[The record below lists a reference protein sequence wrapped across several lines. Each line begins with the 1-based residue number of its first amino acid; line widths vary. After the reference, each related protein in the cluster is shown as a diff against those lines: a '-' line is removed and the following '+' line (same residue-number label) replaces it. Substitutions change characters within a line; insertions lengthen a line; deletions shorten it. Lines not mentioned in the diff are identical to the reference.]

1 MEKVH
6 KYKKKNT
13 NTKKYPNAKTRIA
26 PSHSLSESKLK
37 ATTWKKYATGYSLT
51 IRQPNYLN
59 TNTFRNT
66 NTIENINLKVT
77 PWKSTQIVNHPLPN
91 KQTAQKAAKRPT
103 SLPINFCKDKLTRI
117 GKLISSQLAL
127 SQIIEVN
134 AHSTV
139 SIIQQLTVLK
149 TQLSP
154 GHFLSELAQALECVK
169 KENGDNDKALEVI
182 NSESWRPGDRVSAS
196 FFFIFRKKLGKFAKS
211 SAYLQI
217 L

>member
-1 MEKVH
+1 MLV
-6 KYKKKNT
+6 
-13 NTKKYPNAKTRIA
+13 
-26 PSHSLSESKLK
+26 
-37 ATTWKKYATGYSLT
+37 
-51 IRQPNYLN
+51 
-59 TNTFRNT
+59 
-66 NTIENINLKVT
+66 
-77 PWKSTQIVNHPLPN
+77 
-91 KQTAQKAAKRPT
+91 
-103 SLPINFCKDKLTRI
+103 

-182 NSESWRPGDRVSAS
+182 N
-196 FFFIFRKKLGKFAKS
+196 FFPQKVGNISKK
-211 SAYLQI
+211 
-217 L
+217 